1 VAATVVEPPLLPNSD
16 PKHVTATIRF
26 GLNPRFYWE
35 ISGKFGK
42 IDSTEGDMDAATVVG
57 FSRRST
63 KSPLF
68 SDQQIRQVAG
78 RSSND
83 IANWVKTT
91 ASQRG
96 VSVRSVPNQK
106 FFKAVSRLSDGVVDL
121 DPVEELLVALGR
133 AGVIT
138 SFQRGLLQVHYLR

>member
-1 VAATVVEPPLLPNSD
+1 LLPSYD
-16 PKHVTATIRF
+16 PKQVTATIPF
-26 GLNPRFYWE
+26 CFDPRFYWE
-35 ISGKFGK
+35 ISGKIGK
-42 IDSTEGDMDAATVVG
+42 IDLTEGNMNAATAAS
-57 FSRRST
+57 FSKRST

-68 SDQQIRQVAG
+68 SDQQIRQVVG

-91 ASQRG
+91 ARERG
-96 VSVRSVPNQK
+96 VSVRSLPNQK

>member
-1 VAATVVEPPLLPNSD
+1 MNE
-16 PKHVTATIRF
+16 
-26 GLNPRFYWE
+26 
-35 ISGKFGK
+35 
-42 IDSTEGDMDAATVVG
+42 ATVVG
-57 FSRRST
+57 FSKRST
-63 KSPLF
+63 RSPLF

-91 ASQRG
+91 ARQSG
-96 VSVRSVPNQK
+96 VSVRSLPNQK